1 MVTSTMRKAVEA
13 LSPQERVE
21 LLDYI
26 SSTMP
31 TDLELTEEEKA
42 MIRQRDAEMDADPSI
57 GLDWKEVYDEL
68 ITELQ

>member
-1 MVTSTMRKAVEA
+1 MVTSTMQKAVEA
-13 LSPQERVE
+13 LSPKERME

-31 TDLELTEEEKA
+31 TDFELTEDEKT
-42 MIRQRDAEMDADPSI
+42 MIRLRDAEMDADPSI

-68 ITELQ
+68 MAEIQ